1 MIYEE
6 DKFRI
11 CQMCNKP
18 LRAIGLDR
26 KNGKVTKYG
35 YNGDWMER
43 KFHKRCYKE
52 YKKFEL
58 HKFKLKFD
66 KDY

>member
-1 MIYEE
+1 MIYDE
-6 DKFRI
+6 DQYRV
-11 CQMCNKP
+11 CQMCQKP
-18 LRAIGLDR
+18 LKAIGKDR

-35 YNGDWMER
+35 YEGDWAER
-43 KFHKRCYKE
+43 KMHKKCYKE

-66 KDY
+66 KHY